1 MHITSK
7 TFFCFDIFTI
17 GYLQNIYLEHDL
29 YLIL

>member
-7 TFFCFDIFTI
+7 NFFCFDIFTI

-29 YLIL
+29 YLIF